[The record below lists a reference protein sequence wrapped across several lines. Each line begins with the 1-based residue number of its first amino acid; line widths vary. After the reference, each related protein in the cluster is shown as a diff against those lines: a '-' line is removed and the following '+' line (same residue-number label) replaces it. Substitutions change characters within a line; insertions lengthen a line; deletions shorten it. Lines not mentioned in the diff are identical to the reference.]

1 MMKLD
6 EAPKGYEIFD
16 KKEDVTKVVF
26 KQAMKKVQE
35 RVCVGN
41 D

>member
-1 MMKLD
+1 MKRLKD
-6 EAPKGYEIFD
+6 MKIFD

-26 KQAMKKVQE
+26 KQAMKKVRE
-35 RVCVGN
+35 RMCVGN